1 MTKNFIDV
9 DFLFTGNSL
18 KNIREQSP
26 KKEKKIFKKTGKY
39 VKQIGEV
46 RHIVKDYVP
55 KGHNL
60 YTINKQFYDD
70 YKNQKA

>member
-18 KNIREQSP
+18 KYIRAQSP
-26 KKEKKIFKKTGKY
+26 KNEKNIYKKTGKY
-39 VKQIGEV
+39 VNQIGEV
-46 RHIVKDYVP
+46 RHKVNDYAP
-55 KGHNL
+55 NGHNL